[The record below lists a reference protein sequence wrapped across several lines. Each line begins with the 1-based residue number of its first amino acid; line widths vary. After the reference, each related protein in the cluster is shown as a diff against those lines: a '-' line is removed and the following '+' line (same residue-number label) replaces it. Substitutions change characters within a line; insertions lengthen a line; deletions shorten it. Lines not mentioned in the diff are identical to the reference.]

1 MTEIIK
7 HSAEFKKNNEQTATP
22 EKDKVEHVEK
32 EPIKTPEKQPLP
44 NVETLREE
52 IKHEAISA
60 KELSPDETPEN
71 NVKESYLANKELKTE
86 ALRRSLRRVRK
97 HLRAPD
103 RALSKVVHQP
113 VVDAFSKVG
122 ANTIARPSGILAG
135 SIIALLGSS
144 YLLYTAKHYGF
155 SYNYLVI
162 FLLFGGGWALGL
174 ILEFIIYGF
183 RKIFVRK

>member
-1 MTEIIK
+1 MTDIIK
-7 HSAEFKKNNEQTATP
+7 HSVEFKKNTEQIDTT
-22 EKDKVEHVEK
+22 EKVNNRSVLKEQAKGPEK
-32 EPIKTPEKQPLP
+32 EPLP
-44 NVETLREE
+44 DVETIREE
-52 IKHEAISA
+52 IKQEAISA
-60 KELSPDETPEN
+60 KELTPKKTPEN
-71 NVKESYLANKELKTE
+71 NVKESYLANRELKTE
-86 ALRRSLRRVRK
+86 ALRRTLRRTRK
-97 HLRAPD
+97 HLGVPN

-113 VVDAFSKVG
+113 VIDAISKVG

-155 SYNYLVI
+155 TYNYLVI